1 MIAEI
6 TGAVATINSTVGL
19 LKTLLKVGRD
29 EEVRTAVFEIQNELL
44 NLQAKLFEA
53 NARFEEQSAK
63 IDDFR
68 RQLDERDRWEEQASQ
83 YDLFHPAQGMS
94 VYKRRYDPSGGEIWA
109 CPTCFG
115 NQKISILNRP
125 AVEYRNYKCHACGFE
140 IIPKPMRVS
149 GLDFGEFED
158 TWPGRTTGY

>member
-1 MIAEI
+1 MITEI
-6 TGAVATINSTVGL
+6 TGAVATVNSAVGS

-63 IDDFR
+63 IDDLR
-68 RQLDERDRWEEQASQ
+68 RQLGERDRWDEEAKK

-94 VYKRRYDPSGGEIWA
+94 VYKLRSNYNQSGGEIRA
-109 CPTCFG
+109 CPSYIRRIT
-115 NQKISILNRP
+115 SYP
-125 AVEYRNYKCHACGFE
+125 SSYRLRAT
-140 IIPKPMRVS
+140 VS
-149 GLDFGEFED
+149 QE
-158 TWPGRTTGY
+158 